1 MGPGFTGTKTLS
13 DKLTKILYT
22 HIKHNLPD
30 IIREISER
38 IHEVSDRLTELGPP
52 MPEDHSEKLQMAWTM
67 VMEFCQGFKDAI
79 AGKAHSKKDRKDKSK
94 QYQGGAQIKIM
105 YFHLL
110 KEYAKPDFRVTK
122 DYDDELMSRA
132 ILLHEGDSMPGFP
145 SADVFV
151 SLIQPQIEQLKAPV
165 LDLITDVYNYLEE
178 LASVIQTQTFVRF
191 PSFGEEI
198 MEKIIEIMQEERE
211 KARYLV
217 ESIID
222 SEQTYMFTNDPE
234 YLNTRTDIVPVFFL
248 SVRSIIK

>member
-1 MGPGFTGTKTLS
+1 MGPGYVGTQTLS
-13 DKLTKILYT
+13 SKLTRILYT
-22 HIKHNLPD
+22 HIKGSLPD
-30 IIREISER
+30 ITREISER
-38 IHEVSDRLTELGPP
+38 IREVSDRLNELGPA

-67 VMEFCQGFKDAI
+67 VIEFCTKFKNAI
-79 AGKAHSKKDRKDKSK
+79 AGKSHARKDRKERPGGK
-94 QYQGGAQIKIM
+94 QYQGGAQIKSM
-105 YFHLL
+105 YYHLF
-110 KEYAKPDFRVTK
+110 KECSKPDYKVTS

-151 SLIQPQIEQLKAPV
+151 SLIQPRIEQLKTPA
-165 LDLITDVYNYLEE
+165 LDLLQEVYNYLED
-178 LASVIQTQTFVRF
+178 LASTIQAQTFQRF

-198 MEKIIEIMQEERE
+198 MEKIIEVMQEERE

-234 YLNTRTDIVPVFFL
+234 YLTTRTDIVPV
-248 SVRSIIK
+248 SQ